1 MLKDLYKYS
10 FYILYKTNCFSS
22 SWGADWRSSGILMVL
37 CFFFITSLLH
47 YCGVFFNHLYEAS
60 FITGYLIIML
70 IGLNIMNYALFYSSN
85 QWKEI
90 IAKYDKWPDNKN
102 ILSGSIVCI
111 IMILLFVNFI
121 ISMELYD
128 TSVFS
133 K

>member
-1 MLKDLYKYS
+1 
-10 FYILYKTNCFSS
+10 
-22 SWGADWRSSGILMVL
+22 
-37 CFFFITSLLH
+37 
-47 YCGVFFNHLYEAS
+47 
-60 FITGYLIIML
+60 ML